1 MADSDDFEDFYAI
14 LGLAP
19 GADDGQITS
28 AYRAKA
34 RILHPDKNRDDPH
47 AATKFGAAKR
57 ARDVLLDPTE
67 RAAFDGVLSRRSL
80 AKAREDR
87 EGEDRRIMRE
97 HLRAKEASA
106 SQAVQ
111 QAAKKRAA
119 ADSAAAE
126 ARAGLRAFKLALA
139 RRRRGEAPDG
149 TPLAPT
155 TPAAVSPFPG
165 GAARGA
171 FEDDTAF
178 SSLPLDEQEQEVLRR
193 LERLAEQDAAAG
205 TRTTLSADV
214 PSRFAESLSR
224 ATSAS
229 VASSSSSSS
238 KAI

>member
-1 MADSDDFEDFYAI
+1 MVAAMQSLPESFRHSMVSAQRRAQGAAEGRARQAMAESDDFEDYYAI

-67 RAAFDGVLSRRSL
+67 RAAFDGVLSRRAL
-80 AKAREDR
+80 AKEREDR
-87 EGEDRRIMRE
+87 EGEDRRAMRE

-106 SQAVQ
+106 SQAAQ
-111 QAAKKRAA
+111 HEAMKRAA
-119 ADSAAAE
+119 ADSALAE
-126 ARAGLRAFKLALA
+126 AKAGLRAFKLALA

-155 TPAAVSPFPG
+155 APSSGT
-165 GAARGA
+165 AARRGAGEGSA

-178 SSLPLDEQEQEVLRR
+178 ASLPLEQQEQQVLRR
-193 LERLAEQDAAAG
+193 L
-205 TRTTLSADV
+205 
-214 PSRFAESLSR
+214 
-224 ATSAS
+224 TS
-229 VASSSSSSS
+229 
-238 KAI
+238 